1 MRYVQGSA
9 LWFIGVM
16 VSVFAVSM
24 IYLITA
30 PAFDGIFDQLGANA
44 ALGPA
49 DSRQNRIMG
58 RISNYFN
65 IGPLILVFGLIAWGF
80 VRILRKEGESYYD
93 EGY

>member
-1 MRYVQGSA
+1 MIYVQGSA

-30 PAFDGIFDQLGANA
+30 PAFDGIFDQLGAKD

-49 DSRQNRIMG
+49 DSSQNRIMG